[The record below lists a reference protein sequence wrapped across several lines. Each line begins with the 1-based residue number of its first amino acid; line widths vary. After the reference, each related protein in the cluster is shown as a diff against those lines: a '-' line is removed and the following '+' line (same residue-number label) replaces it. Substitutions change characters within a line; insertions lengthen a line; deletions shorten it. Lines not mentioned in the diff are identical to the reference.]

1 MKKGLTLTGFKVQKF
16 PLTKTH
22 LARKELLE
30 HKF

>member
-16 PLTKTH
+16 PLRKTH
-22 LARKELLE
+22 LARKELLK

>member
-16 PLTKTH
+16 PLTRTH

-30 HKF
+30 YKF